1 MFVSLLNIKPKT
13 VNEFVAWLTNIWSN
27 KVSVQVNHLD
37 CFNKEKMAASKTGV
51 IPVVKFLKHSYT
63 ISCEFK
69 LVNEAIINVLV
80 QLSITFLLVR
90 MVKLAKIKHWISN
103 INRLLYQEW
112 GDIILWLMILM
123 SCYYLILCSVMY
135 LGINVTLFVVLMV
148 VLAAIKHWKPSIT
161 SLLYQ

>member
-1 MFVSLLNIKPKT
+1 MFVSLLNIKPKS

-80 QLSITFLLVR
+80 QLSITLLLVR

-148 VLAAIKHWKPSIT
+148 VLAVIKHWKPSIT